1 MSTPTPSGPDI
12 IRHWL
17 ATSPFVGYLSIELAA
32 MEPGMATLKLPYD
45 NTVTTIGTV
54 IHGGAIAT
62 LIDTAAAAAAW
73 SDIEAPTNVRGATVS
88 LSISYLAAADN
99 EDVQAT
105 ARVLRRGSSLV
116 YLDVD
121 VRTASGRPVAKGL
134 ATYKIG

>member
-1 MSTPTPSGPDI
+1 MSTPAPSGEEI

-17 ATSPFVGYLSIELAA
+17 RTSPFVGYLNIELVA
-32 MEPGMATLKLPYD
+32 MHPGMATLKLPYSS
-45 NTVTTIGTV
+45 TMTTIGTV
-54 IHGGAIAT
+54 VHGGAIAT

-73 SDIEAPTNVRGATVS
+73 SDIQAPTNLRGATVN
-88 LSISYLAAADN
+88 LSISYLAAADS

-116 YLDVD
+116 YLDID
-121 VRTASGRPVAKGL
+121 VTTSSGKAVARGL